1 MACPNIQMSV
11 AVCNHAFHHNP
22 RVWGDKHNVFDPSRW
37 EDRATADRA
46 RCLMHFGLGGRQCLG
61 KTLAQ
66 TNIYKLTSTLL
77 REFDFQ
83 IVDPEEREEAAR
95 GGFVGR
101 LPEMISVG
109 VSDLKGPLMVI
120 ATARPAATGV

>member
-1 MACPNIQMSV
+1 MSV

-22 RVWGDKHNVFDPSRW
+22 RVWGNDHDIFDPCRW
-37 EDRATADRA
+37 DQPETATRA
-46 RCLMHFGLGGRQCLG
+46 RYLMHFGLGGRQCLG

-66 TNIYKLTSTLL
+66 SNIYKLTSTLL

-83 IVDPEEREEAAR
+83 LADASERQAITKGE
-95 GGFVGR
+95 FHGR

-109 VSDLKGPLMVI
+109 VSDLAGPLMVF
-120 ATARPAATGV
+120 AQTRTEL